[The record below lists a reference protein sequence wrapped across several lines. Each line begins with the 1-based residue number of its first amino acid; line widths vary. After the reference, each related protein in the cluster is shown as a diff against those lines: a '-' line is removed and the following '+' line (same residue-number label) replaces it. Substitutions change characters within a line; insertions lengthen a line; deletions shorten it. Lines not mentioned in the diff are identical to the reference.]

1 MPRANPG
8 PFEPIV
14 YLIQSPV
21 FYRVVGLGGFAL
33 FTIVAL
39 AIAAAHGFGYLL
51 AGLILFAANWY
62 DMSYSICRRCRFY
75 GTWHCAGQGM
85 LVARMFSPLNDA
97 IGEWRM
103 RLHFLLTAI
112 VLVYGLYWV
121 WHFPALGILFTLW
134 LPIAGLSATSP
145 GGFSWRARPAVG

>member
-8 PFEPIV
+8 PFEPII
-14 YLIQSPV
+14 YLIQSPG

-39 AIAAAHGFGYLL
+39 AIAAAHGFGNLL

-85 LVARMFSPLNDA
+85 LVARMFSPLSDT
-97 IGEWRM
+97 IGERRM

-112 VLVYGLYWV
+112 FLVYGLYWV
-121 WHFPALGILFTLW
+121 WHSPTLGILFTLW
-134 LPIAGLSATSP
+134 LPIAGLSATRP
-145 GGFSWRARPAVG
+145 GGFSWRARPAVS